1 MPRQSLG
8 ELEQILLLALL
19 RLGGDAYGAAIR
31 AEILERTGRSI
42 TPGAIY
48 PTLDRLEARG
58 LLRSRVAGATAERGG
73 RARRYFKITPAGL
86 REVKAAYRQTSRLA
100 AGLAILEDGRDG

>member
-1 MPRQSLG
+1 MPRHNLG

-19 RLGGDAYGAAIR
+19 RLGHESYGAAIR
-31 AEILERTGRSI
+31 AEILQTTGRSV

-58 LLRSRVAGATAERGG
+58 LLRSHMGDPIAERGG
-73 RARRYFKITPAGL
+73 RARRQFRITPAGL
-86 REVKAAYRQTSRLA
+86 REVRRSWKQTSDLA
-100 AGLAILEDGRDG
+100 AGLSVLRTGGRD